1 MSENMT
7 CEQILRDLTYCD
19 NEFPDAAIQAARSK
33 RDELIPGLIET
44 IRNATEK
51 SNDGGVVCS
60 MGHIMAMFL
69 LKEFNAKNGFPAI
82 LESMSSKDAD
92 DLYGDFI
99 TEDLQYVTSS
109 LADDP
114 EQFAEVIDDPD
125 VYEYVRGALV
135 GAVFGMVCEER
146 ISREHAIQ
154 FLRDRLAT
162 AIEDDDSHIVT
173 KCVEMLGQLLA
184 EEASVDVKAA
194 EEAELVDETWIGD
207 HFFDDALAKGQSEF
221 DEAKRLYLDGA
232 KRASIDK
239 MKTMPW
245 FRTEQVESKS
255 LEGVID
261 EISKPFWKL
270 PADAVRWARK
280 HPEEITPHLIRLIEN
295 VPKYAES
302 RADDPESP
310 EAHGHV
316 IALYLLM
323 EFGYREILPTLLSHL
338 SNSDESIVECYND
351 VIDVDLSQILG
362 RLADEQEQL
371 RELIS
376 NPEVFDSVKRDAVD
390 AIVWMV
396 TENRLDRNRA
406 IDVLHDWFQESRKAA
421 NPILST
427 WIALALLDLGASALR
442 STLIDACNDGELEE
456 MWICTEEIDE
466 ALSQGNN
473 SFSETINSHRKNR
486 IEHSVVELSEWDWD
500 GSRRDDEDDLDDD
513 DDSDDDLI
521 FAGDNHRLYGGD
533 DLRKMWMSMRERMSP
548 EQMLEFV
555 QSGLSLSDSEVEV
568 DREDSRLATTTI
580 RNEAAKVGRNDPCPC
595 GSGRKYKKCCA
606 KGDV

>member
-19 NEFPDAAIQAARSK
+19 NEFPGAAIQAARSK

-44 IRNATEK
+44 IQNATEK
-51 SNDGGVVCS
+51 SNEGGVVYS
-60 MGHIMAMFL
+60 MGHIMAMLL
-69 LKEFNAKNGFPAI
+69 LKEFNAKQGFPAI
-82 LESMSSKDAD
+82 LESVCSRDAD
-92 DLYGDFI
+92 NLFGDFI
-99 TEDLQYVTSS
+99 TEDLQYVTSL

-114 EQFAEVIDDPD
+114 EQFADVIDNPD

-146 ISREHAIQ
+146 ITREHAIQ

-162 AIEDDDSHIVT
+162 AMEDDDSHIVT

-207 HFFDDALAKGQSEF
+207 HFFEDALAKGQREF
-221 DEAKRLYLDGA
+221 DEAKRLYLDGTQ
-232 KRASIDK
+232 RASIDQL
-239 MKTMPW
+239 KTMPW
-245 FRTEQVESKS
+245 FRSEQIEAES
-255 LEGVID
+255 LEGVVD
-261 EISKPFWKL
+261 EISRPFDSF
-270 PADAVRWARK
+270 PVNAVRWARK
-280 HPEEITPHLIRLIEN
+280 HPEEITPHLIRLIED

-302 RADDPESP
+302 RKDDPECP
-310 EAHGHV
+310 ETHGHV
-316 IALYLLM
+316 IALYLLT

-338 SNSDESIVECYND
+338 SNSDEYIVECYDD
-351 VIDVDLSQILG
+351 VIDSDLGQILG
-362 RLADEQEQL
+362 RLTDEPEQL
-371 RELIS
+371 AELIS
-376 NPEVFDSVKRDAVD
+376 SPEVFDSVQRDAVD

-406 IDVLHDWFQESRKAA
+406 IDVLHNWFQESRKAA
-421 NPILST
+421 DSILST

-442 STLIDACNDGELEE
+442 SMLIDACNDGELEE
-456 MWICTEEIDE
+456 MWICAEEIEE

-473 SFSETINSHRKNR
+473 TFSATINSHRKNR

-500 GSRRDDEDDLDDD
+500 GSRRDDDDLDDD
-513 DDSDDDLI
+513 NSDDELM
-521 FAGDNHRLYGGD
+521 FAGDDHEIYEDNEF
-533 DLRKMWMSMRERMSP
+533 RKLWMSMREGMSP
-548 EQMLEFV
+548 EQMLESV
-555 QSGLSLSDSEVEV
+555 QSGFSISDSEGDD
-568 DREDSRLATTTI
+568 DREDSYLATKTI
-580 RNEAAKVGRNDPCPC
+580 RNETAKVGRNDPCPC

-606 KGDV
+606 KADA